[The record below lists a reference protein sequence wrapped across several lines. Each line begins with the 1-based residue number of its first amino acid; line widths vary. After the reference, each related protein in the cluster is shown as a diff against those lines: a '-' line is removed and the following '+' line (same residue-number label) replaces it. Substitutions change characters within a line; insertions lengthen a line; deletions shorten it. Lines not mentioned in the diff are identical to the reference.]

1 MRVLA
6 FGTYDVSR
14 HPRVGVLIEG
24 LREHGATVEEAA
36 RPLGL
41 STAERV
47 RMLQQPWRLPL
58 LVLRLLRCW
67 TTVLLAG
74 RRAARQGALDALL
87 VGYLGH
93 FDVVLAR
100 LAFPRTTIVLD
111 HLIFAGDTARDRGA
125 GAGLRGR
132 LLDAL
137 DRLALRCADV
147 IIVDTEEHATL
158 VPPHRRADTVVCPV
172 GADNSWFEAVGTAPQ
187 PAPADPLRVVFFG
200 LHTPLQGTPTIA
212 QALAAL
218 ADRPDIRVTMAGN
231 GQDYARA
238 REIGEVNPH
247 VTWVDWVPPAE
258 LPTLVAGHDV
268 CLGIFGTG
276 PKALRVVPNK
286 AYQGAA
292 AGCVVVSSD
301 TAPKR
306 RALGSVGVFVDAG
319 DAEGLSRVLGQLAD
333 DRATVRARR
342 AMTAAFA
349 REQFAPE
356 AVARPL
362 WEALGAAPAVR
373 RPATAVPGFPR
384 HERAQQSALPVPLPR
399 QRSAQPVEDD
409 QTALSA

>member
-6 FGTYDVSR
+6 FGTYDVTR
-14 HPRVGVLIEG
+14 HPRVGVLIAG
-24 LREHGATVEEAA
+24 LREHGATVVEAA
-36 RPLGL
+36 KPLGL

-67 TTVLLAG
+67 ASILVAG
-74 RRAARQGALDALL
+74 RRAARHGSLDAVL

-132 LLDAL
+132 LLDGL

-147 IIVDTEEHATL
+147 IVVDTEEHAEL
-158 VPPHRRADTVVCPV
+158 VPPHRRTDTVVSPV
-172 GADNSWFEAVGTAPQ
+172 GADHSWFEAVGRAPER
-187 PAPADPLRVVFFG
+187 APEDPLRVVFFG
-200 LHTPLQGTPTIA
+200 LHTPLQGTVTIA
-212 QALAAL
+212 KALAAL

-238 REIGEVNPH
+238 REIGEANPN

-258 LPTLVAGHDV
+258 LPALVAGHDV

-319 DAEGLSRVLGQLAD
+319 DADGLTRVLRQLAD

-342 AMTAAFA
+342 ALTAAFA

-362 WEALGAAPAVR
+362 WEALTGEARQPVAAGA
-373 RPATAVPGFPR
+373 GFPR
-384 HERAQQSALPVPLPR
+384 HERAEQSAVPVPLPR
-399 QRSAQPVEDD
+399 QRTAATVQDD
-409 QTALSA
+409 EAALSA